1 VPDLWIDLLGCLDLH
16 SRTDERFDG
25 QDVTT
30 FDGASQQLQYHR
42 VFGGQL
48 LGQFVRAAQLTS
60 PDKTVKSLHAVF
72 AREGRAAEPVRYRTT
87 RQHQGR
93 SFASLTIT
101 AHQKRGVLASGS
113 VSMHAVEDGPE
124 HQEREHVPALLD
136 EKHRVELGLI
146 PWETRCSEDLNAITA
161 GPPRF
166 EVWMRTPAVEI
177 DLAPALTAYATDL
190 TLIGTAL
197 RPLEGF
203 NHSGNGTLFTS
214 AVTSHTVWFHRPFRT
229 DHWLLLRQHSP
240 VLAHGRCFG
249 RGDVLT
255 EDGTLV
261 ASYAQEAL
269 LRFRDGAE
277 PVTA

>member
-16 SRTDERFDG
+16 GGADERSDA
-25 QDVTT
+25 DDIMT

-48 LGQFVRAAQLTS
+48 LGQFIGAAQLTC

-72 AREGRAAEPVRYRTT
+72 AREGRAAEPVRYPST

-101 AHQKRGVLASGS
+101 AHQTRGVLASSS

-124 HQEREHVPALLD
+124 HQDREPVPALLG
-136 EKHRVELGLI
+136 EKHRAELDLI
-146 PWETRCSEDLNAITA
+146 PWETRCADDLNAVTA
-161 GPPRF
+161 GPPRL
-166 EVWMRTPAVEI
+166 ELWMRTPPVDG
-177 DLAPALTAYATDL
+177 DLAFALTAYASDL
-190 TLIGTAL
+190 TPIGTAL

-214 AVTSHTVWFHRPFRT
+214 AVTSHTVWFHRPLRT
-229 DHWLLLRQHSP
+229 DRWLLLRQHSP

-269 LRFRDGAE
+269 LRFRDGGE
-277 PVTA
+277 

>member
-1 VPDLWIDLLGCLDLH
+1 VLDLWTDLLGCLDLQIVPDP
-16 SRTDERFDG
+16 SEPDN
-25 QDVTT
+25 VTV
-30 FDGASQQLQYHR
+30 FQGVSQQLEYHR

-48 LGQFVRAAQLTS
+48 LAQFIRAASLAC
-60 PDKTVKSLHAVF
+60 PDKTVKSMHAVF
-72 AREGRAAEPVRYRTT
+72 AREGRAAEPVRYQAT
-87 RQHQGR
+87 RQHEGR

-101 AHQKRGVLASGS
+101 AQQPHAVLASSS
-113 VSMHAVEDGPE
+113 VSLNTVEGGPE
-124 HQEREHVPALLD
+124 NQDCQAVPALLD
-136 EKHRVELGLI
+136 ETRRVELDLI
-146 PWETRCSEDLNAITA
+146 PWETRSADDLNALTA

-166 EVWMRTPAVEI
+166 EVWMRTPSVDGE
-177 DLAPALTAYATDL
+177 LAPALAAYATDL

-214 AVTSHTVWFHRPFRT
+214 AVTSHTVWFHQPFRT
-229 DHWLLLRQHSP
+229 DDWLLLRQHSP

-269 LRFRDGAE
+269 LRFRDGIGR
-277 PVTA
+277 

>member
-1 VPDLWIDLLGCLDLH
+1 VLDLWTDLLDCLDLRVAGRR
-16 SRTDERFDG
+16 SDADN
-25 QDVTT
+25 VTV
-30 FDGASQQLQYHR
+30 FQGVSQQLDYHR

-48 LGQFVRAAQLTS
+48 LGQFIRAASLVC

-72 AREGRAAEPVRYRTT
+72 AREGRAAEPVSYEAT
-87 RQHQGR
+87 RQHEGR

-101 AHQKRGVLASGS
+101 AHQPHAVLASSS
-113 VSMHAVEDGPE
+113 VSMHTVEDGPE
-124 HQEREHVPALLD
+124 NQDCQAVPALLD
-136 EKHRVELGLI
+136 DTHRVDLDLI
-146 PWETRCSEDLNAITA
+146 PWETRSADDLNAVTA

-166 EVWMRTPAVEI
+166 EVWMRTPPVDSE
-177 DLAPALTAYATDL
+177 LALALTAYATDL

-214 AVTSHTVWFHRPFRT
+214 AVTSHSVWFHRQFRT
-229 DHWLLLRQHSP
+229 DRWLLLRQHSP

-249 RGDVLT
+249 RGDVLA

-269 LRFRDGAE
+269 LRFRNGSE
-277 PVTA
+277 PTST